1 MFGKRDKE
9 VKANEN
15 RCWKELLLDPVN
27 SQDIQKVLE
36 HCAGSDS

>member
-1 MFGKRDKE
+1 MFGKRDGE